1 MNLDD
6 MKILLTI
13 ARTGSLTSA
22 AKALYVSQP
31 ALSKRLSQF
40 EREIGTSLFV
50 RGQGTRR
57 LTLTP
62 AGRMLIPFAERWDD
76 LQQEIGMLHDL
87 NSRVHFFV
95 NAVDSLGECILPE
108 AVYRFH
114 QEHPDTELVAER
126 HHSRSCYASVHDRTA
141 DIAFVVQEL
150 FYQNIVTTPLFQ
162 ERMLLLTGPGSAFP
176 DAAETAALDPEK
188 EIVVPWNSEFMRWRQ
203 DHLRFSLH
211 PGVSLWTPSMAVPFL
226 AKNGAWLI
234 APQTAA
240 DHTLSLH
247 PEIRCVPLA
256 DPPPDRTVYWV
267 EEYGRHHSASDHL
280 LEILRQ
286 QLKDRPGIR
295 WLYSPS

>member
-6 MKILLTI
+6 MKILLAI
-13 ARTGSLTSA
+13 ARTGSLTA
-22 AKALYVSQP
+22 AARALYVSQP
-31 ALSKRLSQF
+31 ALSKRLSRF
-40 EREIGTSLFV
+40 EQEIGASLFV

-57 LTLTP
+57 LALTP
-62 AGRMLIPFAERWDD
+62 AGRALIPFAERWDD
-76 LQQEIGMLHDL
+76 LQQELGMLHDL

-95 NAVDSLGECILPE
+95 DAVDSLGECILPE

-114 QEHPDTELVAER
+114 REHPDTELVAER

-162 ERMLLLTGPGSAFP
+162 ERMLLLTCGAAFGRE
-176 DAAETAALDPEK
+176 AETDALDPEK

-211 PGVSLWTPSMAVPFL
+211 PGVSLWSPSMAVPFL
-226 AKNGAWLI
+226 EKNGAWLI

-240 DHTLSLH
+240 DRMLSLR
-247 PEIRCVPLA
+247 PGIRCLPLT

-267 EEYGRHHSASDHL
+267 EEYGRHHSASDQL
-280 LEILRQ
+280 LEILQ
-286 QLKDRPGIR
+286 DQLKDRPGIR
-295 WLYSPS
+295 WL